1 MQPFDSVSV
10 LENATGLDRAVDP
23 VRKGVRALLGAGAV
37 RDALHGVWLGHPVHP
52 TVVQLAI
59 GALTSASVLDL
70 VPGNERAAR
79 VLIATGLASAGP
91 ATLTGWADWSELHE
105 QQQRVGLVHAGAN
118 VAGLVAYAASLAHRL
133 SGHEAR
139 GRALGWTGLGLLG
152 LGGFLGGHM
161 SFRQAAGANHVEE
174 VPHLVRPGWHDLCA
188 VDDLAEDGAPEQRLL
203 GDVALVVV
211 RQGSQIAVLS
221 DRCSHLSGPLHEG
234 DLVDDGS
241 CIRCPWHGSV
251 FRLSDG
257 AVRRGP
263 ATAPAAAFEVRVEAG
278 RVQVRLPGAG

>member
-23 VRKGVRALLGAGAV
+23 LRKGVRALLGTGAL
-37 RDALHGVWLGHPVHP
+37 RDALHGRWLGHPVHP

-70 VPGNERAAR
+70 LPGNERAAK

-105 QQQRVGLVHAGAN
+105 QQQRVGLVHASAN
-118 VAGLVAYAASLAHRL
+118 VAGLAVYAVSLAQRL
-133 SGHEAR
+133 AGNEAR

-152 LGGFLGGHM
+152 LGGFLGGHL
-161 SFRQAAGANHVEE
+161 SFRQAAGANHAEE
-174 VPHLVRPGWHDLCA
+174 VPHLVAPGWQDLCA
-188 VDDLAEDGAPEQRLL
+188 VDDLGSDGSPEQQLL

-211 RQGSQIAVLS
+211 RNGSQISVLS

-257 AVRRGP
+257 TVRRGP
-263 ATAPAAAFEVRVEAG
+263 ATAPVHAFETRVESG
-278 RVQVRLPGAG
+278 RVQVRLVGAG

>member
-1 MQPFDSVSV
+1 MKPFDSVSV
-10 LENATGLDRAVDP
+10 LEDATALDRAVDP
-23 VRKGVRALLGAGAV
+23 VRKAVQRLLAPGPV

-52 TVVQLAI
+52 TVVQLAL

-70 VPGNERAAR
+70 MPGNERPAR
-79 VLIATGLASAGP
+79 VLIATGLASAAP
-91 ATLTGWADWSELHE
+91 ATVTGWADWSELHE

-118 VAGLVAYAASLAHRL
+118 VAGLAAYALSLVQRLRGNEAH
-133 SGHEAR
+133 

-152 LGGFLGGHM
+152 LGGFLGGHL
-161 SFRQAAGANHVEE
+161 SFRQASGANHAEE
-174 VPHLVRPGWHDLCA
+174 VPHLVPPGWQDLCA
-188 VDDLAEDGAPEQRLL
+188 VDDLGEDATPRQRML

-211 RQGSQIAVLS
+211 KQGSRISVLS

-251 FRLSDG
+251 FRLADG
-257 AVRRGP
+257 TVRRGP
-263 ATAPAAAFEVRVEAG
+263 ATAPVHAFEVKVEAG
-278 RVQVRLPGAG
+278 RVQVRLAAAG